1 VSGLFDPAQ
10 WLADTQAAM
19 RALWPDRPMVY
30 LQDKPGQDPAVPV
43 LTDDERGQLTRVADA
58 IKAARELPVDTVA
71 VPREALKLL
80 IEETRQLDESISDDR
95 AATQDERQPY
105 RAKIDA
111 LVAALG
117 VEGL

>member
-10 WLADTQAAM
+10 WLVDTQAAM

-71 VPREALKLL
+71 PGG
-80 IEETRQLDESISDDR
+80 
-95 AATQDERQPY
+95 AARLVEMRL
-105 RAKIDA
+105 RA
-111 LVAALG
+111 LVTDWPAGDVPVVTLEQLTEIL
-117 VEGL
+117 EGRA